1 MFRFMEDSL
10 ALSLYRRDFEEKTL
24 RMLKLVRAA
33 LIYLVCTVRVEELRR
48 KRKHGSKPI
57 GQVGMDV
64 WEDDWKQWTWAHCIF
79 DKR

>member
-48 KRKHGSKPI
+48 KREHGSKPI